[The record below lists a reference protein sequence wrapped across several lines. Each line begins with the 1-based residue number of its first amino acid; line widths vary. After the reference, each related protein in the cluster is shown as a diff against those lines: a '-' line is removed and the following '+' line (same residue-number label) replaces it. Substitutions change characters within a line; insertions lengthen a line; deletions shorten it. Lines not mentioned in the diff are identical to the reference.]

1 MTCHLTCVYTQI
13 CSVMFGDGYTYILG
27 DGARRVVCV
36 QSMQGACHLACVYT
50 QMCSV
55 LLCLLDAIQFAIDG
69 ARFDVYGGRPN
80 ISSF

>member
-1 MTCHLTCVYTQI
+1 MQVGPEDGGDMSYLTCVDTQI
-13 CSVMFGDGYTYILG
+13 CSVMFGARYTYILG

-55 LLCLLDAIQFAIDG
+55 LLCLLDAF
-69 ARFDVYGGRPN
+69 VCY
-80 ISSF
+80 